1 MRKIFSISAITLI
14 SLLTFALSDFAA
26 EIPKDLEGVMNLQH
40 PASTLYAA
48 GQPKPDEFVAF
59 AKAGVAHVIN
69 LRPPQEAPEL
79 DEAAI
84 VAKAGMNYYNIPI
97 AGTSDLTRDNVK
109 QLDTLLGKIGNEP
122 VLIHC
127 SSGNRVG
134 ALMAL
139 RAAWLHNASI
149 DEAIKT
155 GESYGLTKLLPDV
168 KKLLAEQPG
177 QQNK

>member
-1 MRKIFSISAITLI
+1 MKIFFSAGVLTLI
-14 SLLTFALSDFAA
+14 SLLTFALPSVAS
-26 EIPKDLEGVMNLQH
+26 EIPKELEGVMNLQH
-40 PASTLYAA
+40 PDSALYVA
-48 GQPKPDEFVAF
+48 GQPKSEDFAAF
-59 AKAGVAHVIN
+59 AKVGVVHVIN
-69 LRPPQEAPEL
+69 LRPLHETPDL
-79 DEAAI
+79 NEAAI
-84 VAKAGMNYYNIPI
+84 VTKAGMAYYNIPI
-97 AGTSDLTRDNVK
+97 EWSSDLTRDNVK
-109 QLDTLLGKIGNEP
+109 LFDTVLGKISNEK

-127 SSGNRVG
+127 SSSNRVG

>member
-1 MRKIFSISAITLI
+1 MKKIFSISALTLV
-14 SLLTFALSDFAA
+14 SLLLFALPDFAA
-26 EIPKDLEGVMNLQH
+26 EIPKSLEGVMNLQH
-40 PASTLYAA
+40 PASNLYTA
-48 GQPKPDEFVAF
+48 GQPKPDAF
-59 AKAGVAHVIN
+59 AAFTKAGVAHVIN
-69 LRPPQEAPEL
+69 LRPRQETPEL
-79 DEAAI
+79 DEASI
-84 VAKAGMNYYNIPI
+84 VAKAGMTYYNIPI
-97 AGTSDLTRDNVK
+97 AGASDLTRDNVK
-109 QLDTLLGKIGNEP
+109 QLDALLVKFGNEP

-168 KKLLAEQPG
+168 KKLLAEQHG

>member
-1 MRKIFSISAITLI
+1 
-14 SLLTFALSDFAA
+14 
-26 EIPKDLEGVMNLQH
+26 MNLQH
-40 PASTLYAA
+40 PTPTMYAA
-48 GQPKPDEFVAF
+48 GQPKPDAFASF

-69 LRPPQEAPEL
+69 LRLPQEAPEL

-84 VAKAGMNYYNIPI
+84 VAGAGMAYYNIPI
-97 AGTSDLTRDNVK
+97 AGASDLTRDNVK
-109 QLDTLLGKIGNEP
+109 QLDELLGKIGNDP

-139 RAAWLHNASI
+139 RAAWMHKASI

-155 GESYGLTKLLPDV
+155 GESYGMTKLLPDV
-168 KKLLAEQPG
+168 RKLLAQEPG
-177 QQNK
+177 LQK